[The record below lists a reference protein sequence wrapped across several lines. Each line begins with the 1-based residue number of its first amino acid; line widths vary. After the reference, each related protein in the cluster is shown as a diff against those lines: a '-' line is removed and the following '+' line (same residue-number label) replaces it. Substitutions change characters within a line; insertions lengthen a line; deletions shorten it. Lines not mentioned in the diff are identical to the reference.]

1 MICTFFGHRDVFEDI
16 HEVLEMVLTDLI
28 VNSGVRLFYVG
39 NNGAFDRIALNVL
52 RGLKEKFKHIH
63 YFVVLAYFPD
73 LKRSVNIDDGVE
85 TIYPF
90 EYGKVYPRFAI
101 DKRNRWMIDKAQVV
115 VTYVIGAGS
124 AEKFKN
130 LAERK
135 GKTVINI
142 PDLKQEK
149 PL

>member
-1 MICTFFGHRDVFEDI
+1 MVCTFFGHRTITGDFKE
-16 HEVLEMVLTDLI
+16 ELTKVLTELI
-28 VNSGVRLFYVG
+28 VSSGANMFYVG
-39 NNGAFDRIALNVL
+39 NNGAFDRAVLNVL
-52 RGLKEKFKHIH
+52 KELKSTYNHID
-63 YFVVLAYFPD
+63 YVVVLAYFPD
-73 LKRSVNIDDGVE
+73 MKRDGKMENIE
-85 TIYPF
+85 PLFPF
-90 EYGKVYPRFAI
+90 GREKIHPKFAI
-101 DKRNRWMIDKAQVV
+101 EKRNRWMIDKAQVV
-115 VTYVIGAGS
+115 VTYVLGTGG